1 MRLVEFGGSDDLLN
15 MNIFSGW
22 RKLSKLMR
30 SMELTEQEVG
40 RSLVIK
46 PLSDIDVTVGKTAG
60 TPVTNHVII
69 VGTNGI
75 QLSLKS
81 PPKRIHMSD
90 ELFLIFENISFAR

>member
-75 QLSLKS
+75 Q
-81 PPKRIHMSD
+81 
-90 ELFLIFENISFAR
+90 